1 MYAVVD
7 NGGKQYRV
15 EPGHTLVVDRM
26 DAEAGASVVFDR
38 VLLIGDDDGVTV
50 GTPTVAGAS
59 VRGTV
64 VAHGRG
70 PKIVVFRF
78 RPKAHYRRRTGQ
90 RANLTQIRIDEIAT
104 AGGRKSAAKDEAPA
118 KAEKAPAKAEK
129 APTKAEKASAKAA
142 AAPAKARK
150 PAAKA
155 ASATKTAEK
164 TTPARKPA
172 TPRKPATRRKAESA
186 EES

>member
-26 DAEAGASVVFDR
+26 DAETGASVVFDR

-59 VRGTV
+59 VHGTV

-70 PKIVVFRF
+70 PKVVVFRF
-78 RPKAHYRRRTGQ
+78 RPKAHHRRKTGQ

-104 AGGRKSAAKDEAPA
+104 AGGRKSRAKAEAPA
-118 KAEKAPAKAEK
+118 KEA
-129 APTKAEKASAKAA
+129 ASAKPAARRGSTAA
-142 AAPAKARK
+142 A
-150 PAAKA
+150 
-155 ASATKTAEK
+155 KTAEK
-164 TTPARKPA
+164 AAEKKTPARKPA
-172 TPRKPATRRKAESA
+172 APRKAAASRKPAAA
-186 EES
+186 EEN